1 ATRYTCRSCVPQPLY
16 VQQINRNSRS
26 RRLATQQFHGLGPMR
41 GQTIS
46 KRLKAFLVARAM
58 TLDQPVI
65 VVEALTPR
73 ERLVPVDNREVRLC
87 CSLRCE
93 EGVASGS
100 STDATRDTPQ
110 IDDLYSLRDPDV
122 LLQVL
127 QLNQEQLLH
136 NSWRR
141 GAFMAVQ
148 LLARA
153 LPALVIYGGTFS
165 LMVCAICQYRW
176 GVLLSLTMFSIYMVH
191 LSVSILVYSVLGL
204 FHASG
209 ESTGSP

>member
-93 EGVASGS
+93 EGVAS
-100 STDATRDTPQ
+100 
-110 IDDLYSLRDPDV
+110 
-122 LLQVL
+122 VL

>member
-110 IDDLYSLRDPDV
+110 
-122 LLQVL
+122 VL

>member
-110 IDDLYSLRDPDV
+110 
-122 LLQVL
+122 VL

-153 LPALVIYGGTFS
+153 LPGSLWPALVIYGGTFS